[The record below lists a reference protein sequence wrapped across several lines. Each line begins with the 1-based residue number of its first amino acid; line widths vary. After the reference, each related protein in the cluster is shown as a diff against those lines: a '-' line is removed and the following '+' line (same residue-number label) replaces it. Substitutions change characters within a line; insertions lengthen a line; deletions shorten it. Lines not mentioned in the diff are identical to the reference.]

1 MNIIFWGTP
10 DYSVESLKILIASH
24 HRISAVITQPDK
36 KRSRGSKLIASPIK
50 KIANDHNI
58 PVFTPD
64 KIKNNHS
71 FIETLKSFNSDIFI
85 VIAYGKIL
93 SSEILSIPKYGCW
106 NAHAS
111 LLPRWRGAAPIHW
124 TLLKGDTFTGV
135 GIIKMDEGLD
145 TGDLLVEEKVRIH
158 ENDNLY
164 TLTQKLSILSSN
176 LIYKS
181 LEIIEKEQ
189 TAVKLKLIPQKL
201 KDIEIKY
208 ARMINKED
216 YRLDFNDCAEN
227 ILRKV
232 KGLFP
237 RSFIVHKGKILKI
250 LNVRLLSETELK
262 KTYKSYDKKNNDYIG
277 KVLEIFKNEGIVIGT
292 KTEPIL
298 IKEIKLEGKNIAN
311 KNQLIQQL
319 NLKIGEKI

>member
-10 DYSVESLKILIASH
+10 EYSVESLKVLIDSH
-24 HRISAVITQPDK
+24 HKISAVITQPDK

-50 KIANDHNI
+50 KIALDHDI
-58 PVFTPD
+58 PVFTPN
-64 KIKNNHS
+64 KIKNNMS
-71 FIETLKSFNSDIFI
+71 FIETLRSFNSEVFV

-124 TLLKGDTFTGV
+124 ALLKGDTYTGV

-145 TGDLLVEEKVRIH
+145 TGDLLLEEKVQIKDS
-158 ENDNLY
+158 DNLY
-164 TLTQKLSILSSN
+164 TLSQKLSSLSSR

-181 LEIIEKEQ
+181 LEIIDKEPKS
-189 TAVKLKLIPQKL
+189 VESKLLPQKL
-201 KDIEIKY
+201 KDLEIKY

-216 YRLDFNDCAEN
+216 YELDLNDCAEN
-227 ILRKV
+227 IMRKV

-237 RSFIVHKGKILKI
+237 RSFIMHNGKILKI
-250 LNVRLLSETELK
+250 LNVSLFSETDIK
-262 KTYKSYDKKNNDYIG
+262 KTNKSYSEININEFG
-277 KVLEIFKNEGIVIGT
+277 KVLGIIKDEGVVIAT
-292 KTEPIL
+292 KTSPIL
-298 IKEIKLEGKNIAN
+298 IKEIKLEGKNVSRT
-311 KNQLIQQL
+311 NQLIQQL
-319 NLKIGEKI
+319 NLKEGEII

>member
-10 DYSVESLKILIASH
+10 DYSIESLKILINSH
-24 HRISAVITQPDK
+24 HKISAVITQPDK

-50 KIANDHNI
+50 KIALDHDI
-58 PVFTPD
+58 PVFTPN
-64 KIKNNHS
+64 KIKNNTR
-71 FIETLKSFNSDIFI
+71 FIETLKSFNSDVFV

-93 SSEILSIPKYGCW
+93 SSEILSIPRYGCW

-124 TLLKGDTFTGV
+124 ALLKGDSFTGV

-145 TGDLLVEEKVRIH
+145 TGDLLLEEKVKIK
-158 ENDNLY
+158 ESDNLH
-164 TLTQKLSILSSN
+164 TLSQELSILSSN

-181 LEIIEKEQ
+181 LEIIEKEPK
-189 TAVKLKLIPQKL
+189 AIKSKLSPQKL
-201 KDIEIKY
+201 KDLEIKY

-216 YRLDFNDCAEN
+216 YKLDFNECAEN
-227 ILRKV
+227 IIRKV

-237 RSFIVHKGKILKI
+237 MSFIMHHGKILKI
-250 LNVRLLSETELK
+250 LNVRLLSDEEIK
-262 KTYKSYDKKNNDYIG
+262 KTDKSYAKKNINQIG
-277 KVLEIFKNEGIVIGT
+277 MVLAIFKNEGVVIST
-292 KTEPIL
+292 KTKPLL
-298 IKEIKLEGKNIAN
+298 IKEIKLEGKSVSK

-319 NLKIGEKI
+319 NLKKGEKI

>member
-10 DYSVESLKILIASH
+10 DYSVESLKILIGSH
-24 HRISAVITQPDK
+24 HKISAVITQPDK
-36 KRSRGSKLIASPIK
+36 KRNRGSKLIASPIK
-50 KIANDHNI
+50 KIAIDHDI
-58 PVFTPD
+58 PVFTPN
-64 KIKNNHS
+64 KIKNNTN
-71 FIETLKSFNSDIFI
+71 FIETLKSFESDIFV

-93 SSEILSIPKYGCW
+93 NSEILSIPRYGCW

-124 TLLKGDTFTGV
+124 ALLKGDSFTGV

-145 TGDLLVEEKVRIH
+145 TGDLLLEEKVRIK

-164 TLTQKLSILSSN
+164 TLSQKLSILSSN

-181 LEIIEKEQ
+181 LEIIEREPKDIKS
-189 TAVKLKLIPQKL
+189 KLSPQKL
-201 KDIEIKY
+201 KDLEVKY

-216 YRLDFNDCAEN
+216 YKLDFNNCAEN
-227 ILRKV
+227 IMRTV

-237 RSFIVHKGKILKI
+237 RSFTIHKNKILKI
-250 LNVRLLSETELK
+250 LDVRLLSATEIQEI
-262 KTYKSYDKKNNDYIG
+262 YKSYKNKNTNHIG
-277 KVLEIFKNEGIVIGT
+277 KVLKIYKNEGLVIAT
-292 KTEPIL
+292 KTDPIL
-298 IKEIKLEGKNIAN
+298 IKEIKLEGKNISQ

-319 NLKIGEKI
+319 NLKIGDRL

>member
-10 DYSVESLKILIASH
+10 DYSVESLKILIGSH
-24 HRISAVITQPDK
+24 HKISAVITQPDK
-36 KRSRGSKLIASPIK
+36 KRNRGSKLIASPIK
-50 KIANDHNI
+50 KIAIDHDI
-58 PVFTPD
+58 PVFTPN
-64 KIKNNHS
+64 KIKNNTN
-71 FIETLKSFNSDIFI
+71 FIETLKSFESDIFV

-93 SSEILSIPKYGCW
+93 NSEILSIPRYGCW

-124 TLLKGDTFTGV
+124 ALLKGDSFTGV

-145 TGDLLVEEKVRIH
+145 TGDLLLEEKVRIK

-164 TLTQKLSILSSN
+164 TLSQKLSILSSN

-181 LEIIEKEQ
+181 LEIIEREPKDIKS
-189 TAVKLKLIPQKL
+189 KLSPQKL
-201 KDIEIKY
+201 KDLEVKY

-216 YRLDFNDCAEN
+216 YKLDFNDSAKN

-237 RSFIVHKGKILKI
+237 RSYIIHSGKILKI
-250 LNVRLLSETELK
+250 LNVRLLSESEIK
-262 KTYKSYDKKNNDYIG
+262 KTDKTYTKRNINHIG
-277 KVLEIFKNEGIVIGT
+277 KVIEIFKNEGVVIAT
-292 KTEPIL
+292 KTDPIL
-298 IKEIKLEGKNIAN
+298 IKEIKLEGKNIS
-311 KNQLIQQL
+311 KGNQLIQQL
-319 NLKIGEKI
+319 NLNKGEKI

>member
-10 DYSVESLKILIASH
+10 DYSVESLKILILSH

-71 FIETLKSFNSDIFI
+71 FIETLKSFNSDIFV

-93 SSEILSIPKYGCW
+93 SSDILSIPKYGCW

-145 TGDLLVEEKVRIH
+145 TGDLLLEEKVRIMEH
-158 ENDNLY
+158 DNLH
-164 TLTQKLSILSSN
+164 TLSQKLSILSAK

-181 LEIIEKEQ
+181 LEIIEEEPNAIKS
-189 TAVKLKLIPQKL
+189 KLSPQKS
-201 KDIEIKY
+201 KNQEIKY
-208 ARMINKED
+208 ARMINKQD
-216 YRLDFNDCAEN
+216 YKLDFNDSADN
-227 ILRKV
+227 IVRKV

-237 RSFIVHKGKILKI
+237 RSFIIHNRKILKI
-250 LNVRLLSETELK
+250 LNVRLLSETEMK
-262 KTYKSYDKKNNDYIG
+262 KTDKNYEKQNINYIG
-277 KVLEIFKNEGIVIGT
+277 KVLEIFKNEGVVIAT

-298 IKEIKLEGKNIAN
+298 IEEIKLEGKNIS
-311 KNQLIQQL
+311 KGNQLIQQL
-319 NLKIGEKI
+319 NLIKGEKI

>member
-10 DYSVESLKILIASH
+10 DYSVESLKILIDSH
-24 HRISAVITQPDK
+24 HEISAVITQPDK

-50 KIANDHNI
+50 KIALHHNI
-58 PVFTPD
+58 PVFTPN
-64 KIKNNHS
+64 KIKNNIS
-71 FIETLKSFNSDIFI
+71 FIENLKSLKSDVFI

-93 SSEILSIPKYGCW
+93 SSEILNIPRYGCW

-124 TLLKGDTFTGV
+124 SLLKGDSFTGV

-145 TGDLLVEEKVRIH
+145 TGDLLLEEKVRIKGS
-158 ENDNLY
+158 DNLH
-164 TLTQKLSILSSN
+164 TLSQKLSILSSN

-181 LEIIEKEQ
+181 LEIIEKKPK
-189 TAVKLKLIPQKL
+189 AIKSKLSPQKL
-201 KDIEIKY
+201 KDIEVKY

-216 YRLDFNDCAEN
+216 YKLDFNDRAEN

-237 RSFIVHKGKILKI
+237 KSYIIHSGKVLKI
-250 LNVRLLSETELK
+250 LNIRLLSESEK
-262 KTYKSYDKKNNDYIG
+262 KKIDKTYAKRNINNIG
-277 KVLEIFKNEGIVIGT
+277 KVLEIFKNEGVVIAT

-298 IKEIKLEGKNIAN
+298 IKEIKLEGKNTS
-311 KNQLIQQL
+311 KGNQLIQQL
-319 NLKIGEKI
+319 NLNKGEKI

>member
-10 DYSVESLKILIASH
+10 EYSAETLKILINSH
-24 HRISAVITQPDK
+24 HKITAVITQPDK

-50 KIANDHNI
+50 KIALNHNI
-58 PVFTPD
+58 PVFTPY
-64 KIKNNHS
+64 KIKNNTS
-71 FIETLKSFNSDIFI
+71 FIETLKSFNSDVFV

-93 SSEILSIPKYGCW
+93 SSEILSIPRYGCW

-124 TLLKGDTFTGV
+124 ALLEGDSFTGV

-145 TGDLLVEEKVRIH
+145 TGDLLLEEKVQIK
-158 ENDNLY
+158 ESDNLY
-164 TLTQKLSILSSN
+164 TLSQKLSILSAS

-181 LEIIEKEQ
+181 LEIIEKEPKAIK
-189 TAVKLKLIPQKL
+189 TKLSPQKL
-201 KDIEIKY
+201 KDIEVKY
-208 ARMINKED
+208 ARMIKKED
-216 YRLDFNDCAEN
+216 YKLDLNESAEN

-237 RSFIVHKGKILKI
+237 RSYIIHAGKVLKI
-250 LNVRLLSETELK
+250 LNVRLLSETEIN
-262 KTYKSYDKKNNDYIG
+262 KTDKNYAKGNLNHIG
-277 KVLEIFKNEGIVIGT
+277 KVLDIFKNEGVVIAT

-298 IKEIKLEGKNIAN
+298 IKEIKLEGKNIS
-311 KNQLIQQL
+311 KENQLIQQL
-319 NLKIGEKI
+319 NLNKGEKI

>member
-10 DYSVESLKILIASH
+10 DYSVESLKILLDSH
-24 HRISAVITQPDK
+24 HKISAVITQPDK
-36 KRSRGSKLIASPIK
+36 KRSRGNKLLASPVK
-50 KIANDHNI
+50 KVALAHDI
-58 PVFTPD
+58 PVFTPNKLQD
-64 KIKNNHS
+64 NSNFIKS
-71 FIETLKSFNSDIFI
+71 LKAFNSDVFV

-93 SSEILSIPKYGCW
+93 SREILSIPRYGCW

-124 TLLKGDTFTGV
+124 AIFEGDSFTGV

-145 TGDLLVEEKVRIH
+145 TGDILLEEKIRIK
-158 ENDNLY
+158 ESDNLH
-164 TLTQKLSILSSN
+164 TLSHNLSVLSST

-181 LEIIEKEQ
+181 LEIIDKEP
-189 TAVKLKLIPQKL
+189 KSIKSRLLPQSL

-208 ARMINKED
+208 ARMIKKED
-216 YRLDFNDCAEN
+216 YKIDLNDSAEN
-227 ILRKV
+227 IIRKV

-237 RSFIVHKGKILKI
+237 RSFIIHNGKILKI
-250 LNVRLLSETELK
+250 LNVRLLTEIETNK
-262 KTYKSYDKKNNDYIG
+262 IKKSYKEENINYIG
-277 KVLEIFKNEGIVIGT
+277 KVLEIFKNEGVVIGT

-298 IKEIKLEGKNIAN
+298 IKEIKLEGKNVSK

-319 NLKIGEKI
+319 NLKRGDKI

>member
-145 TGDLLVEEKVRIH
+145 TGDLLLEEKVRIMEH
-158 ENDNLY
+158 DNLHR
-164 TLTQKLSILSSN
+164 LSQKLSILSAK

-181 LEIIEKEQ
+181 LEIIEEEPNAIKS
-189 TAVKLKLIPQKL
+189 KLSPQKS
-201 KDIEIKY
+201 KDQEIKY

-216 YRLDFNDCAEN
+216 YKLEFNDSAEN
-227 ILRKV
+227 IKRKV

-237 RSFIVHKGKILKI
+237 RTFIVHKDKILKI
-250 LNVRLLSETELK
+250 LSVRLLRQAELDK
-262 KTYKSYDKKNNDYIG
+262 INKSYEKNDINYIG
-277 KVLEIFKNEGIVIGT
+277 SVLEIFKNEGVVIAT

-298 IKEIKLEGKNIAN
+298 IEEIKLEGKNISN

-319 NLKIGEKI
+319 NLKKGDNI

>member
-71 FIETLKSFNSDIFI
+71 FIETLKSFNSDVFI

-145 TGDLLVEEKVRIH
+145 TGDLLLEEKVRIMEH
-158 ENDNLY
+158 DNLHR
-164 TLTQKLSILSSN
+164 LSQKLSILSAK

-181 LEIIEKEQ
+181 LEIIEEEPNAIKS
-189 TAVKLKLIPQKL
+189 KLSPQKS
-201 KDIEIKY
+201 KDQEIKY
-208 ARMINKED
+208 ARMINKQD
-216 YRLDFNDCAEN
+216 YKLDFNDSADN
-227 ILRKV
+227 IVRKV

-237 RSFIVHKGKILKI
+237 RSFIIHNRKILKI
-250 LNVRLLSETELK
+250 LNVRLLSETEMK
-262 KTYKSYDKKNNDYIG
+262 KTDKNYEKQNINYIG
-277 KVLEIFKNEGIVIGT
+277 KVLEIFKNEGVVIAT

-298 IKEIKLEGKNIAN
+298 IEEIKLEGKNIS
-311 KNQLIQQL
+311 KGNQLIQQL
-319 NLKIGEKI
+319 NLKKGEKI